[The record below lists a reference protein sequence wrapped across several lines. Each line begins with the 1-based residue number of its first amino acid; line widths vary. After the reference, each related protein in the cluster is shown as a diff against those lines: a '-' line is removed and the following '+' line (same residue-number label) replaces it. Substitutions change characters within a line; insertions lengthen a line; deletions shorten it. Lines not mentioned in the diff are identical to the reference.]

1 MHRTIPLMKKLLLV
15 SSTLAF
21 SFYLRAQT
29 FTDQQLGWPTMTAAS
44 FAWGDYDNDGD
55 FDLVI
60 MGFSGQTAEVTNI
73 YRNDGN
79 GVFTLLNSGI
89 AQLSSGSVNWGDYD
103 NDGNPD
109 LLITGMNNGGAV
121 TALYHNDGNDVF
133 DSVST
138 NLPPLIGIARWIDYD
153 NDGMQDVIMAGW
165 MGLGS
170 SDSTELFHNDGNGIF
185 TEASTDFPDYA
196 ASDIA
201 VADYDDD
208 GDEDF
213 FLTGYYLGVTS
224 TRSELCRNDGNGVF
238 SIVPFEF
245 IKLSTGTAKWG
256 DYDNDG
262 DPDLLYDGIDSTA
275 VTNHTALY
283 RNEGT
288 DSFTLVN
295 ANLPA
300 SGEPGSVDFGDVNN
314 DGTLDILLSG
324 AGFPGVKLL
333 SNDGNDVFTDITPI
347 NFGTAVPSGFIDMDN
362 DGDLDVIVIRQFG
375 GFNASTI
382 LRNDLIALGA
392 PQVSSPISYELFPV
406 PADDFVLLHTGCL
419 SATITSLSVYDA
431 AGQLVISPSIL
442 SGEGTSDM
450 RINCS
455 MLKQGVYFAEFSA
468 ENNIVR
474 KKFVIEHF

>member
-1 MHRTIPLMKKLLLV
+1 MKKLLLL
-15 SSTLAF
+15 SSSLLF
-21 SFYLRAQT
+21 SFYLEAQT
-29 FTDQQLGWPTMTAAS
+29 FTDLQKGWPTMTGAS
-44 FAWGDYDNDGD
+44 FAWGDYDNDD
-55 FDLVI
+55 DSDLVI
-60 MGFSGQTAEVTNI
+60 MGFSSQTSEVTNI
-73 YRNDGN
+73 YRNDGG

-89 AQLSSGSVNWGDYD
+89 VHLSNGSASWGDYD
-103 NDGNPD
+103 TDGNPD
-109 LLITGMNNGGAV
+109 LLLTGMNNGTAV

-133 DSVST
+133 TSVST
-138 NLPPLIGIARWIDYD
+138 DLPPLIGIARWIDYD
-153 NDGMQDVIMAGW
+153 NDGSQDVIMAGW

-213 FLTGYYLGVTS
+213 FLIGYYLGVSS
-224 TRSELCRNDGNGVF
+224 TRTELCRNDGNGVF
-238 SIVPFEF
+238 SLVPFDF
-245 IKLSTGTAKWG
+245 DKLSTGTAKWG

-262 DPDLLYDGIDSTA
+262 DLDLLYDGIDSTA
-275 VTNHTALY
+275 VTNHTILY
-283 RNEGT
+283 RNESA

-333 SNDGNDVFTDITPI
+333 RNDGNDVFTDITPI

-375 GFNASTI
+375 AGSTI
-382 LRNDLIALGA
+382 LRNDMIALSDQ
-392 PQVSSPISYELFPV
+392 QVSSSVSYELFPV
-406 PADDFVLLHTGCL
+406 PADNFVLIRNGCL
-419 SATITSLSVYDA
+419 SATTSLNVYDA
-431 AGQLVISPSIL
+431 SGQLVISRLIL
-442 SGEGTSDM
+442 SVEGASDI
-450 RINCS
+450 RFNCAG
-455 MLKQGVYFAEFSA
+455 LRQGVYFAEFIS
-468 ENNIVR
+468 ENSIVR
-474 KKFVIEHF
+474 KKLVVEHL